1 MRYPL
6 SHSLAALLLCSACLL
21 SACAGH
27 GPGRAVTPQ
36 DPGTG
41 QESTGPPAVAP
52 MLPAP
57 SSLPKGPA
65 TVIDSDRFR
74 WGLMYETTS
83 PSNKVTPAIMGTWA
97 AYDPCWVPPATAQ
110 LTDTAYAIY
119 CFTNMTGY
127 AGASRVKLGWDVP
140 PAATGQ
146 VYVGLANFQR
156 DCWTWSMLP
165 PSNEI
170 HPASLSPY
178 TSPTGECYACV
189 LVLGTEEVKV
199 DWVLLG
205 SNTLPQVSLITDLDQ
220 NPLQNIAPRTVQ
232 FDASASKAYGG
243 YIVSFDFDWQGDGA
257 WDLTGNTT
265 GIASHDYTAG
275 TYNFRVRVTDNEAQV
290 ATRSR
295 QFVII
300 NPANTPPNAVLT
312 ATPDSGNAPLAVV
325 LDASGT
331 TDDGT
336 ITRYQWDLDNDGNFE
351 LDGGAVPTLQ
361 HTFAMYGSQMV
372 NVLVTDNDLATD
384 TAFKTLVLQTGW
396 RSWTVVS
403 GVEVDEPMTSCVS
416 GSGAAARV
424 CLAYRDSVAETLK
437 FVRATAADG
446 SAWGPVITPHY
457 TNWDLGYGLSMRP
470 NSINLVPMIAY
481 GAYDEGTHHYRLLF
495 TWATD
500 AQGTAWSQQAF
511 VSGPEH
517 SGSDNALW
525 WISGRPSIASVGEGG
540 SYDSRI
546 LFYRANDASGT
557 TWGAPVEVVPPA
569 ASRMVKAIS
578 LISAGGFA
586 VIGYSRT
593 GPDPPDYSLGVI
605 SAADTTGATWNA
617 PMLFGGIVSYCTGL
631 TIAGGNPALCSGA
644 HSQSGRLYYR
654 RADDATGGV
663 WSGTPAELAGEGFGG
678 DCAMYTVGGVPAI
691 AYSSFTN
698 QDLWY
703 IAAAD
708 AAGSSWL
715 EPVQVRTAGYVG
727 TYVTLTAISN
737 KPVICYYDETNQL
750 INAAWYEN

>member
-6 SHSLAALLLCSACLL
+6 SRSLAALLCSACLL

-27 GPGRAVTPQ
+27 GPAAPGAPQ
-36 DPGTG
+36 DPGAG
-41 QESTGPPAVAP
+41 QDRSGPPAVAP
-52 MLPAP
+52 VLPLP
-57 SSLPKGPA
+57 SSLPKSPA
-65 TVIDSDRFR
+65 TLIDTDRFR
-74 WGLMYETTS
+74 WGLMYETTL

-110 LTDTAYAIY
+110 LNDTAYAIY

-127 AGASRVKLGWDVP
+127 AGASRVKLGWEVP

-156 DCWTWSMLP
+156 DRWVWSMLP

-170 HPASLSPY
+170 HPASLDPY

-205 SNTLPQVSLITDLDQ
+205 SNTLPQIGLITDLDP
-220 NPLQNIAPRTVQ
+220 NPLLNVAPRTVQ

-243 YIVSFDFDWQGDGA
+243 SIVSFDFDWQGDGA
-257 WDLTGNTT
+257 WDLTGNAT

-300 NPANTPPNAVLT
+300 NPANTPPCAVLT
-312 ATPDSGNAPLAVV
+312 ATPSTGDAPLAVT

-336 ITRYQWDLDNDGNFE
+336 IIRFQWDLDNDGTYE
-351 LDGGAVPTLQ
+351 EDTGATPTLA

-384 TAFKTLVLQTGW
+384 TVFKTLVLQTGW
-396 RSWTVVS
+396 RSCTVVS
-403 GVEVDEPMTSCVS
+403 GVVVDEPMTSCVS
-416 GSGAAARV
+416 GSGASARV
-424 CLAYRDSVAETLK
+424 CLAYRDSVAETVK

-446 SAWGPVITPHY
+446 SAWGSVVTPHV

-481 GAYDEGTHHYRLLF
+481 GAYDTGTQHYRLLF

-517 SGSDNALW
+517 TGADNALW
-525 WISGRPSIASVGEGG
+525 WIGGGPAIASVDEGG

-557 TWGAPVEVVPPA
+557 SWGAPVEVVPQE

-578 LISAGGFA
+578 LISAGGFPLIA
-586 VIGYSRT
+586 FSRT
-593 GPDPPDYSLGVI
+593 GPNPADNWLGVV
-605 SAADTTGATWNA
+605 SAADADGATWNA
-617 PMLFGGIVSYCTGL
+617 PTLFNGIVSTCTGL
-631 TIAGGNPALCSGA
+631 AIAGGNPAVCSGN
-644 HSQSGRLYYR
+644 HSSGGSLYYL
-654 RADDATGGV
+654 RADSSTGDS
-663 WSGTPAELAGEGFGG
+663 WSGAPSELAGEGFGG
-678 DCAMYTVGGVPAI
+678 DCAMYTVAGVPVI

-708 AAGSSWL
+708 AAGTSWL
-715 EPVQVRTAGYVG
+715 EPVQVRTADYVG
-727 TYVTLTAISN
+727 RYVTLTAISN

-750 INAAWYEN
+750 INAAYFQN